1 MTTTRITAEANQ
13 KVHDYYAEQV
23 AAAVAEYEDLAFQLK
38 DLVRDIDFNIT
49 TEGEVPELD
58 TIENLTWR
66 VGKAAK
72 RVARAQKDLASA
84 DAYIA
89 EQTTTTNI

>member
-13 KVHDYYAEQV
+13 KVHDYCVEQV
-23 AAAVAEYEDLAFQLK
+23 AVAVAEYEDLAFQLK

-72 RVARAQKDLASA
+72 RVARAQKDLASVA
-84 DAYIA
+84 PTGAA
-89 EQTTTTNI
+89 